1 MAVKPAIVTLTNSS
15 VDILNAIRNNASVN
29 YRNYVPVATDKAE
42 SLRSIGTVIMDN
54 PQLQNEFINALSN
67 RIGKVVLTS
76 KMFSNPWAIFKKGM
90 LEFGET
96 IEEIFVNI
104 AKPYNYDAEVAENNV
119 FKREKADIK
128 SAFHVMNY
136 QKFYKVTIQ
145 QNDLRKAFLSWA
157 GITDL
162 IAKIVDSMYSAAEY
176 DEYQTMKYM
185 LAKNI
190 INGRLKPVSIG
201 EITATNMKSAVA
213 KIKSVSNNMTFLS
226 SDYNMS
232 GVKTKCDKTEQYV
245 ILDTAFDATVDVE
258 VLASAFNMS
267 KAEFIGHRLIVDG
280 FGNIDNERLAELF
293 KGDETYEAITEEEL
307 DMLKGIPAI
316 IATSDFFMIF
326 DNLFDMTEQFN
337 GEGIYWNYWY
347 HTWKTFSISPF
358 ANAALFVKG
367 TPSVTSVTVTP
378 SSASAAVGS
387 TIALGVDVVTE
398 NFAPKTVKWT
408 SSSDKVSVSASG
420 VVKILSGATGT
431 ITITATS
438 TVDNTKKS
446 VCSITVA

>member
-54 PQLQNEFINALSN
+54 TQLQNEFINALSN

-104 AKPYNYDAEVAENNV
+104 AKPYTYDAEAAENNV

-201 EITATNMKSAVA
+201 ETTAANMKSAVS

-245 ILDTAFDATVDVE
+245 ILDTAFDASVDVE

-293 KGDETYEAITEEEL
+293 NGDETYKEITKEEL
-307 DMLKGIPAI
+307 DMLKGVPAI

-358 ANAALFVKG
+358 ANAALFVEG
-367 TPSVTSVTVTP
+367 TPSC
-378 SSASAAVGS
+378 A
-387 TIALGVDVVTE
+387 
-398 NFAPKTVKWT
+398 KT
-408 SSSDKVSVSASG
+408 
-420 VVKILSGATGT
+420 KIGM
-431 ITITATS
+431 
-438 TVDNTKKS
+438 
-446 VCSITVA
+446 TVAIMRTQRSVPMRRASLL

>member
-1 MAVKPAIVTLTNSS
+1 MAVKPSIVTLTNSS

-104 AKPYNYDAEVAENNV
+104 AKPYTYDVEAAENNV

-201 EITATNMKSAVA
+201 EITAANMKSAVS

-232 GVKTKCDKTEQYV
+232 GVKTKCDKMEQYV
-245 ILDTAFDATVDVE
+245 ILDTAFDANVDVE
-258 VLASAFNMS
+258 VLASAFNMN

-293 KGDETYEAITEEEL
+293 KGDETYEEITEEEL

-358 ANAALFVKG
+358 ANAALFVEG

-378 SSASAAVGS
+378 SAASAAVGS

>member
-104 AKPYNYDAEVAENNV
+104 AKPYTYNAETAESNV

-190 INGRLKPVSIG
+190 LNGRLKPVSIG
-201 EITATNMKSAVA
+201 EIAPANMKSAVS

-245 ILDTAFDATVDVE
+245 ILDTAFDASVDVE

-293 KGDETYEAITEEEL
+293 NGDETYVAITEEEM
-307 DMLKGIPAI
+307 DMLKDIPAV

-358 ANAALFVKG
+358 ANAALFVTG

-378 SSASAAVGS
+378 STASAGVGS

-431 ITITATS
+431 VTITATS
-438 TVDNTKKS
+438 TADATKKS

>member
-1 MAVKPAIVTLTNSS
+1 MAVKPSIVTLTNSS

-96 IEEIFVNI
+96 VEEIFVNI
-104 AKPYNYDAEVAENNV
+104 AKPYTYDAETAENNV
-119 FKREKADIK
+119 FKREKSDIK

-190 INGRLKPVSIG
+190 LNGRLKPVSIG
-201 EITATNMKSAVA
+201 EVTAANMKSAVS

-245 ILDTAFDATVDVE
+245 ILDTAFDANVDVE

-293 KGDETYEAITEEEL
+293 AGDETYVEITKEEL

-358 ANAALFVKG
+358 ANAALFVEG

-378 SSASAAVGS
+378 SAASASVGS

>member
-1 MAVKPAIVTLTNSS
+1 MAVKPSIVTLTNSS

-76 KMFSNPWAIFKKGM
+76 KMFSNPWAVFKKGM

-96 IEEIFVNI
+96 VEEIFVNI
-104 AKPYNYDAEVAENNV
+104 AKPYTYDAEAAENNV

-201 EITATNMKSAVA
+201 EITAANMKSAVA

-245 ILDTAFDATVDVE
+245 ILDTAFDASVDVE

-293 KGDETYEAITEEEL
+293 KGDETYEEITEEEL

-358 ANAALFVKG
+358 ANAALFVNG
-367 TPSVTSVTVTP
+367 TPSVTSVIVTP
-378 SSASAAVGS
+378 SAASAAVGS

-398 NFAPKTVKWT
+398 NFATKTVKWT

-420 VVKILSGATGT
+420 VVKILPGATGT

-438 TVDNTKKS
+438 TADATKKS
-446 VCSITVA
+446 ECTITVA